1 MHDWSKEIKDAI
13 APLNLSAAR
22 EEEIVEELSQH
33 LNDRYDELL
42 IAGTG
47 EEQACRI
54 LMQDLT
60 DGRLIAGLKATTNAA
75 QQSVPVGAEGGEKF
89 FAGIWND
96 LHYGARL
103 LFRSPG
109 FATVAI
115 LSLALGIGANT
126 TIFQLLDTVR
136 LRTLPVK
143 KPEQLARVA
152 IVNSPHC
159 CRGDF
164 YSSNSDLTGGLWK
177 GVDDQQQGFSAIAA
191 WATNRFNIGEG
202 GEAHYANALLV
213 SGDFFHVLE
222 IQPIVGRLISPAD
235 DYRGCGVQSVV
246 LSYSFWQREFG
257 GRPNVVGSKL
267 TLSGHPF
274 QVIGVAPASFYGL
287 EVGQNFDAALPL
299 CSEPVFSTNL
309 SRPSLMDSPDAWW
322 LGAIGRL
329 KQGWTLERASAQLD
343 AISPGLFAA
352 TLPGNYNT
360 IAKKDYLSFH
370 LGALP
375 AATGVSSLRKD
386 YESPLWILLALSGLV
401 LLIACANLAN
411 LMLARASARQREMAI
426 RLTLGASRSR
436 LIRQLLAEGLL
447 LAALGTLAGV
457 GLAQILSRTLVA
469 FLSSQ
474 QNPIFVELTPDWRV
488 LGFAASLAI
497 LTCILC
503 GLAPAIQAS
512 HTEPGV
518 AMKANARGT
527 TVGRGHFLLRR
538 AFVVSQ
544 VALSLVL
551 LTAALLFV
559 RSFQKILTVNAG
571 FQQDRILVADFE
583 FSPLKLPAETQMVF
597 KQELLSQVQAI
608 PRVSSAAEVQMV
620 PMSQSG
626 WDGNIDIPGGAERQ
640 DVTLNRVSPG
650 YFQTMETPMLAGR
663 DFNQTDTPASP
674 RKAIV
679 NQTFAHKYYGGAD
692 PVGKVFHDS
701 DTPYKTYQV
710 VGIVKDSKFYDLR
723 EDPVPTVYVS
733 FTQTNGPEQRST
745 LMIRSDESLSSLI
758 PSINH
763 AANQI
768 NPSIVISY
776 TVFKTQ
782 IREGLLR
789 DRLMATL
796 SGFYGVLATVLAV
809 IGLYGVISYVVIQRK
824 NEIGVRMAL
833 GANRSDI
840 LRMVLRDAAILL
852 AIGLATGTGMTIA
865 TGNAAASM
873 LYGLKPRDPITL
885 AAAIGGIVVVGLAA
899 SFVPAQR
906 AANIHPV
913 AALREE

>member
-1 MHDWSKEIKDAI
+1 
-13 APLNLSAAR
+13 
-22 EEEIVEELSQH
+22 
-33 LNDRYDELL
+33 
-42 IAGTG
+42 
-47 EEQACRI
+47 
-54 LMQDLT
+54 
-60 DGRLIAGLKATTNAA
+60 
-75 QQSVPVGAEGGEKF
+75 
-89 FAGIWND
+89 
-96 LHYGARL
+96 
-103 LFRSPG
+103 
-109 FATVAI
+109 
-115 LSLALGIGANT
+115 
-126 TIFQLLDTVR
+126 
-136 LRTLPVK
+136 
-143 KPEQLARVA
+143 
-152 IVNSPHC
+152 
-159 CRGDF
+159 
-164 YSSNSDLTGGLWK
+164 
-177 GVDDQQQGFSAIAA
+177 
-191 WATNRFNIGEG
+191 
-202 GEAHYANALLV
+202 
-213 SGDFFHVLE
+213 
-222 IQPIVGRLISPAD
+222 
-235 DYRGCGVQSVV
+235 
-246 LSYSFWQREFG
+246 
-257 GRPNVVGSKL
+257 
-267 TLSGHPF
+267 
-274 QVIGVAPASFYGL
+274 
-287 EVGQNFDAALPL
+287 
-299 CSEPVFSTNL
+299 
-309 SRPSLMDSPDAWW
+309 
-322 LGAIGRL
+322 
-329 KQGWTLERASAQLD
+329 
-343 AISPGLFAA
+343 
-352 TLPGNYNT
+352 
-360 IAKKDYLSFH
+360 
-370 LGALP
+370 
-375 AATGVSSLRKD
+375 
-386 YESPLWILLALSGLV
+386 
-401 LLIACANLAN
+401 
-411 LMLARASARQREMAI
+411 
-426 RLTLGASRSR
+426 
-436 LIRQLLAEGLL
+436 
-447 LAALGTLAGV
+447 
-457 GLAQILSRTLVA
+457 
-469 FLSSQ
+469 
-474 QNPIFVELTPDWRV
+474 
-488 LGFAASLAI
+488 
-497 LTCILC
+497 
-503 GLAPAIQAS
+503 
-512 HTEPGV
+512 
-518 AMKANARGT
+518 MKANARGT

-663 DFNQTDTPASP
+663 DFNQTDTPSSP

-679 NQTFAHKYYGGAD
+679 NQTFARKYYGGAD

-768 NPSIVISY
+768 NPSLVISY

-809 IGLYGVISYVVIQRK
+809 IGLYGVISYVVLQRK